1 MYNSSKTNV
10 FVKSPCKKNQNKK
23 KKNKKK
29 KKKEKDKIER

>member
-23 KKNKKK
+23 KNKKK